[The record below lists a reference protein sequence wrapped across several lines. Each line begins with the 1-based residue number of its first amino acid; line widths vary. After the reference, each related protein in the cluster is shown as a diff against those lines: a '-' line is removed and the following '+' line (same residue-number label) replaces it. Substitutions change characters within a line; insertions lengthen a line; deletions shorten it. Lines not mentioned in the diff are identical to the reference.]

1 MKALIY
7 LVGLIGIGVLVAWF
21 GFGIHPQDQW
31 GIISGYAMNTTDKI
45 SGHATDTKKSAGK
58 LKNVLGERFDEAAD
72 VYHGKEKED
81 PFKYNQPVE

>member
-7 LVGLIGIGVLVAWF
+7 FIGLIGIGVLTAWF

-31 GIISGYAMNTTDKI
+31 NTLRGYVMNTTDQI
-45 SGHATDTKKSAGK
+45 SGHATDTEQTAGK
-58 LKNVLGERFDEAAD
+58 LKNVLGERFNEAAD

-81 PFKYNQPVE
+81 PFKYNQPLD